1 MASFK
6 NFSWSLIFCNLKMIH
21 SYVIFCHLSC
31 LAFPELPGYV
41 VWCLALIWGKFSAII
56 VSNISFPFSFF
67 SSFWHSHYVYVK
79 PLSDCPTILGYS
91 VLFYF
96 FPVFLKISICL
107 FILSICSYMLSTFSI
122 ETLTILIKK
131 KILGL
136 IPTSLPYLCL
146 VLMFVQSFQNV
157 LLTF

>member
-1 MASFK
+1 MFEFLKFASDTHMCRVFLRGVCFCPALCSLSFLCLWFGDFDLGK
-6 NFSWSLIFCNLKMIH
+6 FLVSIVLYIFSFLFL
-21 SYVIFCHLSC
+21 LL
-31 LAFPELPGYV
+31 LAFPL
-41 VWCLALIWGKFSAII
+41 
-56 VSNISFPFSFF
+56 
-67 SSFWHSHYVYVK
+67 HVYYTFC
-79 PLSDCPTILGYS
+79 SCPTILGYS